1 MEQPMAECVILLHGL
16 ARTARSMRAMQ
27 RALAKRGY
35 RVVNLGY
42 PSSSAKVE
50 VLAVEAIESALA
62 ACDGAER
69 IHFVTHS
76 LGGILVRYYLA
87 HHVIE
92 NLGRVVMLG
101 PPNGGSEVVDKLSW
115 MPGYYLLN
123 GEAGYQLGTGADSVP
138 NRLGPANFYVGIIAG
153 TRSINL
159 YLSTLIPGPND
170 GKVSVEHTR
179 LEGMNDHIVM
189 PVTHSLMM
197 RNRRVIAQVIHYLE
211 HGRFDHAALT
221 G

>member
-1 MEQPMAECVILLHGL
+1 MPEHVILLHGL

-27 RALAKRGY
+27 RALASHGY
-35 RVVNLGY
+35 QVVNLGY
-42 PSSSAKVE
+42 PSRSKKVE
-50 VLAVEAIESALA
+50 ALAVEAIEAALA
-62 ACDGAER
+62 ACAGAER

-87 HHVIE
+87 HHDIA

-101 PPNGGSEVVDKLSW
+101 PPNRGSEVVDKLGW
-115 MPGYYLLN
+115 LPGYYLLN

-138 NRLGPANFYVGIIAG
+138 NRLGPANFDLGVIAG

-159 YLSTLIPGPND
+159 YLSTLIPGAND

-211 HGRFDHAALT
+211 HGRFDHAASS

>member
-1 MEQPMAECVILLHGL
+1 MRKPMAEYVILLHGL

-27 RALAKRGY
+27 RALEERGY
-35 RVVNLGY
+35 RVVNEGY
-42 PSSSAKVE
+42 PSRSAKVE
-50 VLAVEAIESALA
+50 ALAVDAIESALA
-62 ACDGAER
+62 ACAGAPR

-87 HHVIE
+87 NHVIE

-101 PPNGGSEVVDKLSW
+101 PPNRGSEVVDKLGW
-115 MPGYYLLN
+115 LPGYYLLN

-138 NRLGPANFYVGIIAG
+138 NRLGPANFDVGIIAG

-159 YLSTLIPGPND
+159 YLSTLIPGAND
-170 GKVSVEHTR
+170 GKVSVGHTR
-179 LEGMNDHIVM
+179 LEGMNDHIVL